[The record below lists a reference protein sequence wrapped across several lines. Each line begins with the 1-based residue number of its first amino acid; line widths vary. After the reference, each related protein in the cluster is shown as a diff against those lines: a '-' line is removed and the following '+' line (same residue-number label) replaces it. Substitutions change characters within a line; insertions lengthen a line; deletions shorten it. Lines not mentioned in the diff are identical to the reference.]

1 MCCVQSIILH
11 HQTPLLLDPLSPARL
26 TLLAVLLANCI
37 NTSTILPQC
46 PKQPL
51 VAAFDGTPLAC
62 DSEQFETVMCLCV
75 YLSVSVCLWVVL
87 GAFEIG
93 MGVSSSTY
101 IRVCKSA
108 LILTL

>member
-11 HQTPLLLDPLSPARL
+11 HQTPSLLDPLSPARL
-26 TLLAVLLANCI
+26 TLLAVLLINCI

-62 DSEQFETVMCLCV
+62 DSEQFETVLCLCV
-75 YLSVSVCLWVVL
+75 YLSVSC
-87 GAFEIG
+87 
-93 MGVSSSTY
+93 VSVGGTGCMRKWDGCVFIY
-101 IRVCKSA
+101 IYTCMQKVHFY
-108 LILTL
+108 